1 MDVKKLFK
9 GIAVVID
16 DEIHDVKSSIYNILN
31 QLKTESIPYV
41 EYDSIP
47 DVKIADNLQN
57 VSFVLL
63 DWKLDSAITDS
74 EIISGVKLP
83 AEEKKSNVEENIK
96 FLKAIQKVCFCPI
109 FIFTDE
115 EISSIQETLKH
126 NGLYRDG
133 KCNTILIKS
142 KSVFISAGSL
152 FTELESWLKETLS
165 IYLLKSWD
173 ATCQTAKIN
182 LFLDFQKRS
191 PLWTKVLWD
200 TYIKDGVNPSL
211 ELGDFISK
219 SILGQMIPLS
229 LENSYFNDLQN
240 TISAK
245 ELIDCLERQCFVDEK
260 FLEKAV
266 PETGDI
272 FMDGGVTYINIRPS
286 CDLIPRKEGSTIDD
300 VELYLLQGEK
310 VNDISTK
317 KSSFFEKYGHFPE
330 KDSNFIVF
338 PILRGSFVEFSLKD
352 ITKEKWSNMKSKRKG
367 RLLHPYLTKL
377 QIKYGAYIQRQGL
390 PCLPNQIFNSSG
402 TL

>member
-16 DEIHDVKSSIYNILN
+16 DEIHDVNSSIYNILN

-41 EYDSIP
+41 EYDSLP
-47 DVKIADNLQN
+47 DEKIVDNLQN

-63 DWKLDSAITDS
+63 DWKLDSALTDS

-83 AEEKKSNVEENIK
+83 AEEKNNNVEANII

-142 KSVFISAGSL
+142 KSVFISSGSL

-173 ATCQTAKIN
+173 NIYQTAKTN

-191 PLWTKVLWD
+191 PFWTKILWD
-200 TYIKDGVNPSL
+200 TYIKDKVNPSL
-211 ELGDFISK
+211 ELSDFISK

-229 LENSYFNDLQN
+229 LENSYFNDLQD

-245 ELIDCLERQCFVDEK
+245 ELIDCLERQCFVDDK
-260 FLEKAV
+260 FLEKDV

-272 FMDGGVTYINIRPS
+272 FMDGGVPYINIRPS
-286 CDLIPRKEGSTIDD
+286 CDLIPRKEGLTIDD

-317 KSSFFEKYGHFPE
+317 KEIFLEDYGHFSE
-330 KDSNFIVF
+330 KDSNYIVF
-338 PILRGSFVEFSLKD
+338 PILRGSFVEFSLKN
-352 ITKEKWSNMKSKRKG
+352 IIKEKWSNIKTKRKG
-367 RLLHPYLTKL
+367 RLLHPFLTKL
-377 QIKYGAYIQRQGL
+377 QMKYGSYIQRQGL

-402 TL
+402 SI